1 MADLEQISYTR
12 RNMIEKVKKKKRKKK
27 ENNFLVIKSRKVNQI
42 AFYEM
47 NCPRPDMSPSL
58 AAISK

>member
-12 RNMIEKVKKKKRKKK
+12 RNMIKKAKRDKK

-47 NCPRPDMSPSL
+47 NCPRPDISPSL
-58 AAISK
+58 AAISKYP